1 MGTQTIRR
9 GSTSAEDEPKLRWQI
24 AQRRVIFSGDWTLE
38 RLAGVG
44 RQTRRAVPMVT
55 GAWRISLAEI
65 SGLDTAG
72 AVVVQRLCRQLR
84 AGGASVQVEDA
95 SLEQHA
101 ILKLAASEIR
111 ALPPRA
117 RGNPL
122 ERLGRRVARGWLG
135 VIEYLAFIGRV
146 TLDSLPRVLRPQ
158 HLRWH
163 EIAVELERAGVMAI
177 PIIGLLAFLIGI
189 VMAYQSG
196 DILQAYGANV
206 FLVDL
211 LGVIILREMGPLMT
225 AVIVAGRTG
234 SAYTAQIATMQLTE
248 EIDALRTMGVTP
260 FEILVLPKM
269 LALVIAL
276 PLLTLWADAMGLLG
290 GMLIAHLLY
299 GVDFDLFLQRLPIA
313 VPSTMFWLGIVKAP
327 VFAALIAS
335 IGCYQGFK
343 VRHSADEVGRYTTIS
358 VVQGIFWV
366 IVADAVFSIAFFS
379 WLGL

>member
-1 MGTQTIRR
+1 MGAQTIRR
-9 GSTSAEDEPKLRWQI
+9 GSTTAEGEPKLSWLT
-24 AQRRVIFSGDWTLE
+24 AQRRVICAGNWTLE
-38 RLAGVG
+38 RLAGVEH
-44 RQTRRAVPMVT
+44 QTRRAVPMVT
-55 GAWRISLAEI
+55 GDWRISLAEI
-65 SGLDTAG
+65 SSLDTAG
-72 AVVVQRLCRQLR
+72 AVVVQRLRRQLR
-84 AGGASVQVEDA
+84 AGGASVQIEDA
-95 SLEQHA
+95 SFEQQA
-101 ILKLAASEIR
+101 ILKLAASEIG
-111 ALPPRA
+111 ALPRRPH
-117 RGNPL
+117 GNPL
-122 ERLGRRVARGWLG
+122 ERLGRRVTGGWLG
-135 VIEYLAFIGRV
+135 IIDYLAFIGRV
-146 TLDSLPRVLRPQ
+146 AVDSLPRVLLPQ

-163 EIAVELERAGVMAI
+163 EIAVEIERAGVMAI
-177 PIIGLLAFLIGI
+177 PIISLLAFLIGI

-211 LGVIILREMGPLMT
+211 LGVIILREMGPLIT
-225 AVIVAGRTG
+225 SVIVAGRTG
-234 SAYTAQIATMQLTE
+234 AAYTAQIGTMQLTE
-248 EIDALRTMGVTP
+248 EIDALRTMGATP

-269 LALVIAL
+269 LALLIAL

-290 GMLIAHLLY
+290 GILIAHLLY
-299 GVDFDLFLQRLPIA
+299 DVDFGLFLQRLPIA

-335 IGCYQGFK
+335 IGCYQGFR